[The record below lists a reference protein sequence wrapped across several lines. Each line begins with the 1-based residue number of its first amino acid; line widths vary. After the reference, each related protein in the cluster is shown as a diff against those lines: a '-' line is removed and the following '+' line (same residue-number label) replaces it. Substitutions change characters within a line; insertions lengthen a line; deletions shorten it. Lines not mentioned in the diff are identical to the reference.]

1 MKHPILEGSGYKLYA
16 LVWGIVGAVHAFVLY
31 SYYDFSLIISFSDSL
46 IHNALFGSMA
56 LGFWY
61 VVRFS
66 NVEKGDYISL
76 ITTHAVASVL
86 TVVCWL
92 VLSKLLLSLLF
103 TGNEDYLEFLN
114 QTGLWRAIIG
124 VMYYSLII
132 LTFFLVHYY
141 LDLQEK
147 TGKELQLKSLLNES
161 ELKMLKA
168 QINPHFIFNSLN
180 SISALTMTMPEKARE
195 MVIKLSDFLRYSIGK
210 ESTEMNSLKE
220 ELQNVS
226 LYLDIE
232 KIRFGERLEFNIEA
246 NQSFLVVK
254 VPNLILQPILENA
267 VKYGVNESTDVVVI
281 NLSCELSGD
290 LLHIVVSNNID
301 PESIARKGEGIGLE
315 NIRKRLSLIYGR
327 TDLLLV
333 DKKED
338 TFKVVVK
345 VPVKPDIHEKN

>member
-16 LVWGIVGAVHAFVLY
+16 LAWVVVGAAHAFVLFT
-31 SYYDFSLIISFSDSL
+31 YYGISLIISISDSL
-46 IHNALFGSMA
+46 IHNILFGSMA

-66 NVEKGDYISL
+66 SVVNGDYFSFVGR
-76 ITTHAVASVL
+76 HVVASSL
-86 TVVCWL
+86 TVACWI
-92 VLSKLLLSLLF
+92 VLSKMILSLLY
-103 TGNEDYLEFLN
+103 TDSKGYLEFLD
-114 QTGLWRAIIG
+114 QTGFWRAIIG
-124 VMYYSLII
+124 VMYYFLII

-141 LDLQEK
+141 SDLQEK

-180 SISALTMTMPEKARE
+180 SISALTMTMPEKAQE

-220 ELQNVS
+220 ELQNAS

-232 KIRFGERLEFNIEA
+232 KVRFGDRLDFKIEVS
-246 NQSFLVVK
+246 QSCMAIK

-267 VKYGVNESTDVVVI
+267 IKYGVNESTDVVTI
-281 NLSCELSGD
+281 DLSCK
-290 LLHIVVSNNID
+290 VVGVQLFITISNTID
-301 PESIARKGEGIGLE
+301 PEAIPKKGEGIGLK
-315 NIRKRLSLIYGR
+315 NIRKRLSLIYRR
-327 TDLLLV
+327 TDLLQV
-333 DKKED
+333 VKKED
-338 TFKVVVK
+338 TFKVEVK
-345 VPVKPDIHEKN
+345 IPILHKINEKD